1 MSKPIALLIVSS
13 FLSVVGQNLSVHFSR
28 KNCLEY
34 CETEAYNSGRVEG
47 HVGEGHVL
55 MTLGITKSA
64 FTICTF
70 KIVLYF
76 GRIAGFLHFRHIG
89 AGEVLCC
96 GIIKDFYD
104 LKLISLCSAA
114 VLSWI
119 SMISEGISCPL
130 LLYCQGF
137 L

>member
-1 MSKPIALLIVSS
+1 M
-13 FLSVVGQNLSVHFSR
+13 
-28 KNCLEY
+28 
-34 CETEAYNSGRVEG
+34 
-47 HVGEGHVL
+47 GELKDMFGDGHVL
-55 MTLGITKSA
+55 MTLGITKSS
-64 FTICTF
+64 FTICIF
-70 KIVLYF
+70 KFVLYF
-76 GRIAGFLHFRHIG
+76 GRIAGFLHSKHIG

>member
-1 MSKPIALLIVSS
+1 
-13 FLSVVGQNLSVHFSR
+13 VHFSR

-47 HVGEGHVL
+47 HAGEGHVL

-64 FTICTF
+64 FTICIF
-70 KIVLYF
+70 NIVLYF
-76 GRIAGFLHFRHIG
+76 GRIAGFLHSRHKG

-119 SMISEGISCPL
+119 SMISEGDFLSSSAVLPRISMISHMIAFTMIIML
-130 LLYCQGF
+130 
-137 L
+137 